1 MAGSSLRMGSGGS
14 AAIVWQGDSAPQRRE
29 RAGLRSMRAGVPLAH
44 LLSLG
49 RTPALL
55 FCMSIERFC
64 RKQVATALATETV
77 QAAAERI
84 TQQHV
89 GALVIVDESGRPVG
103 ILTDRDIVC
112 RVMNER
118 RDPGTTSIQEV
129 MSANPVVARDSERID
144 QVAFTM
150 HQKGVRRVPI
160 VNASGKAVGLVS
172 LDDLLVLLASEL
184 GQTAAAVRMNRGP

>member
-1 MAGSSLRMGSGGS
+1 
-14 AAIVWQGDSAPQRRE
+14 
-29 RAGLRSMRAGVPLAH
+29 MRAGVHPAH
-44 LLSLG
+44 LLSPWPG
-49 RTPALL
+49 HALP
-55 FCMSIERFC
+55 FSMSLKRFC

-77 QAAAERI
+77 QAAAEQM

-89 GALVIVDESGRPVG
+89 GALVIVDDAGRPAG

-112 RVMNER
+112 RVLNER
-118 RDPGTTSIQEV
+118 LDPRVTAIQEV
-129 MSANPVVARDSERID
+129 MSTHPVVARDNDQID
-144 QVAFTM
+144 EVAFTM

-160 VNASGKAVGLVS
+160 VDASGKAIGLVS